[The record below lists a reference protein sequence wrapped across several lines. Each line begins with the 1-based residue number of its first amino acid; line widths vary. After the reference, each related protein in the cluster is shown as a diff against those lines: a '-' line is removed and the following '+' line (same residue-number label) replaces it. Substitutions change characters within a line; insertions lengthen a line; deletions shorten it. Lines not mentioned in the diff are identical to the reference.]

1 MLKYILSFI
10 KKYKSQILLS
20 CVITENIISNNTIV
34 KGTIN
39 ILYISYLYKE
49 NLLYDIINDTRKI
62 IIDLKIYILSFI
74 QNKKFQLKDAL
85 FYNDLKNHYDVYS
98 FFKYNKVVSLNDNLL
113 DNIIIYNNI
122 PIYYS
127 DNIRLK
133 LVFIY
138 DNREYILY
146 HTYNNNDIPY
156 PPYTEEIINKYR
168 SDIIL
173 PYYPVR
179 NKKKSLYSL
188 FSISS
193 KDISHVKVN
202 NIVSDSMKDYLLSI
216 QTPFNDF
223 GILYNMPVKLE
234 WIISENNITQFNHLY
249 VSFVNCYFDEDN
261 MELQDHEI
269 YMTKEDLKKNIASTI
284 MNDFIEKF

>member
-133 LVFIY
+133 LVFLY

-223 GILYNMPVKLE
+223 GILYNMPVKLA